1 MIIVN
6 KPGEVIISSHKI
18 VARIDNGA
26 LGIMTEHDN
35 FIFHKGDSINPRI
48 LVMSLQG
55 ERIINLQFV
64 PAADRMKSVYMPD
77 YETAEKFLT
86 FVEHFINHQ

>member
-6 KPGEVIISSHKI
+6 KPGELIVSSHKI
-18 VARIDNGA
+18 LATIDGNR
-26 LGIMTEHDN
+26 LELKSEHDH
-35 FIFHKGDSINPRI
+35 IVFHKGDSINPRI

-86 FVEHFINHQ
+86 FVEHFINH

>member
-18 VARIDNGA
+18 VARVDNGS
-26 LGIMTEHDN
+26 LGIMTEHDT

-48 LVMSLQG
+48 IVLSVQG
-55 ERIINLQFV
+55 ERIVNLQFV
-64 PAADRMKSVYMPD
+64 PVADQTKSVFMPD
-77 YETAEKFLT
+77 YDTAEKFLT
-86 FVEHFINHQ
+86 FVEHFINN